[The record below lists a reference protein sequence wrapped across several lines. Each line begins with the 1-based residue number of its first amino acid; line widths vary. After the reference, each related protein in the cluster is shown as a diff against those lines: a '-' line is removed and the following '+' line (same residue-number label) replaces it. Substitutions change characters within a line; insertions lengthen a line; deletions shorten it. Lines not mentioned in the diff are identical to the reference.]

1 MTVPLQKKDP
11 FERFRDLEKFPDDK
25 KKDPTDRFTDHYTDH
40 LAKDY
45 RTQAPI
51 EMTSVDLGNWAAE
64 DDADKRFSN
73 ALARDN
79 NEMIEKDLIAAAV
92 NPSHHKGFIDDLQ
105 WIDVM
110 SRIPRYRNNPEAFK
124 GAVELQIRKYL
135 DRNGRKD
142 NELQELLKGLWY
154 YKYLCAYIKNGCKPI
169 RGDDVERILAK

>member
-1 MTVPLQKKDP
+1 M
-11 FERFRDLEKFPDDK
+11 
-25 KKDPTDRFTDHYTDH
+25 
-40 LAKDY
+40 
-45 RTQAPI
+45 
-51 EMTSVDLGNWAAE
+51 SAE

-92 NPSHHKGFIDDLQ
+92 NPSHHKGFIDDFQ

-124 GAVELQIRKYL
+124 GALELQVRKYL

-154 YKYLCAYIKNGCKPI
+154 YKYLCAYIKNNCKPI
-169 RGDDVERILAK
+169 RGDDVERILSK

>member
-11 FERFRDLEKFPDDK
+11 FERFRDLEAKADVK
-25 KKDPTDRFTDHYTDH
+25 MTDVN
-40 LAKDY
+40 LAD
-45 RTQAPI
+45 
-51 EMTSVDLGNWAAE
+51 WASE

-92 NPSHHKGFIDDLQ
+92 NPSHHKGFIDDFQ

-124 GAVELQIRKYL
+124 GALELQVRKYL

-154 YKYLCAYIKNGCKPI
+154 YKYLCAYIKNNCKPI
-169 RGDDVERILAK
+169 RGDDVERILSK